1 MYILRREVRVVD
13 RLDYCVLIY
22 VRDDTWDY
30 IGSQSEVK
38 FIGKPTLIEIC
49 V

>member
-38 FIGKPTLIEIC
+38 FTGKPTLIEIC